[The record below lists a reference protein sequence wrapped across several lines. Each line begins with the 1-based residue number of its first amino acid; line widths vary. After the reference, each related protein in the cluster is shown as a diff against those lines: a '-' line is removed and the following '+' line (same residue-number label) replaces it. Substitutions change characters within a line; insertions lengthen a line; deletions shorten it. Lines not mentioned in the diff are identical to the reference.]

1 MHPLF
6 SRGMLICWISSKL
19 FNTFSLSA
27 NDVNLRH
34 DGVVDCSGSSV
45 LHRQNHQQISFFIE
59 KEENLLQNRTLFFVF
74 LLKLMVRNRVE
85 KLEITQM
92 KNRLSFLKGL
102 TTISVRRHSV
112 KKQGSSKCQSCE
124 CNTLG

>member
-1 MHPLF
+1 
-6 SRGMLICWISSKL
+6 
-19 FNTFSLSA
+19 
-27 NDVNLRH
+27 VNLRH
-34 DGVVDCSGSSV
+34 DGVVDCSGSGV

-92 KNRLSFLKGL
+92 KNILK
-102 TTISVRRHSV
+102 
-112 KKQGSSKCQSCE
+112 
-124 CNTLG
+124 